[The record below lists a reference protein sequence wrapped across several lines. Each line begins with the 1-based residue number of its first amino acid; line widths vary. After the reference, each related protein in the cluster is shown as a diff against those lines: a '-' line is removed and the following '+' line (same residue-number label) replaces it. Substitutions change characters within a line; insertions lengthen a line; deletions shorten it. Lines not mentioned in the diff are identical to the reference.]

1 MLSGDTLVGGLIRRG
16 GRGRLRRGGAT
27 FPLNELPE
35 EVLVS
40 VFDAVGDLDWVRRTV
55 PFVCKAWDELYRSR
69 DARSLHETIKLD
81 FRGEVESAARK
92 REKERARQRKW
103 EAGGWGSEDKEDW
116 GGGGWC
122 AFCGE
127 WHGPHG
133 FDPWAVIPWAE
144 RRAGS
149 VRRLLVSGFV
159 GGLDRVDPDDRSKSS
174 FS

>member
-40 VFDAVGDLDWVRRTV
+40 VFDAVGDLDWVRRT
-55 PFVCKAWDELYRSR
+55 VCKAWDELYRSR

-103 EAGGWGSEDKEDW
+103 EAGGWGSEDEEDW
-116 GGGGWC
+116 GGGR
-122 AFCGE
+122 
-127 WHGPHG
+127 
-133 FDPWAVIPWAE
+133 VVRLL
-144 RRAGS
+144 RRVARPPRLRPLGGHPLGREA
-149 VRRLLVSGFV
+149 RRLGA
-159 GGLDRVDPDDRSKSS
+159 
-174 FS
+174 